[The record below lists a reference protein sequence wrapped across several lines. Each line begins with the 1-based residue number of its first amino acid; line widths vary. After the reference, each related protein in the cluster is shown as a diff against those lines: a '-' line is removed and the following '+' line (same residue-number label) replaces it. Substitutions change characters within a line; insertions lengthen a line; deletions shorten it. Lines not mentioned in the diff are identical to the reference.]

1 MLCDMTDVQSVIERY
16 IDAWN
21 ETDANRRREMIAS
34 VFSED
39 ATYTDPLAA
48 VRGHAAIDQ
57 FVAAAQA
64 QFAGLQ
70 FSLAGPID
78 AHHDQARFT
87 WHLGTLGAAEP
98 VVIGFDVAVLNHG
111 RVREVYGFLD
121 KVPSS
126 LAAA

>member
-87 WHLGTLGAAEP
+87 WHLGTPGAAEP
-98 VVIGFDVAVLNHG
+98 VVIGFDVAVLNDG